1 MYGQSESSGLGL
13 FSADDLAKPKGD
25 LFSDIEKFVNK
36 VSSVVSEVGK
46 GYKTAQAVQRGD
58 ARVQIVPTQQG
69 VSSYVQSN
77 PWVQY
82 ALIGGAGLL
91 VYLLVSKRR

>member
-1 MYGQSESSGLGL
+1 MYGRDPSGLGD
-13 FSADDLAKPKGD
+13 FFTD
-25 LFSDIEKFVNK
+25 FEKIVNK
-36 VSSVVSEVGK
+36 VSSAVKTVEQ
-46 GYKTAQAVQRGD
+46 GYRTGQAVQRGD
-58 ARVQIVPTQQG
+58 ATVRVVPTTQG